1 MNLYRSH
8 MVNFVTFANGAKYMI
23 DVGFGGENP
32 IQFMPLVANQV
43 LPSIPPQEMRLMRKS
58 MEGNIDSR
66 QQLWFYQIRPTSE
79 DEWKDIYSFTELEFL
94 RADFEVMNFFK
105 SQSSKSFFTQMAL
118 AMKMLQD
125 QRGIYGQIILIGSDL
140 KKKQGSKVEI
150 LKTDMTEADRVE
162 ALKTYFDIELD
173 ETEKRGIHGMVSQ
186 LK

>member
-1 MNLYRSH
+1 
-8 MVNFVTFANGAKYMI
+8 
-23 DVGFGGENP
+23 
-32 IQFMPLVANQV
+32 
-43 LPSIPPQEMRLMRKS
+43 
-58 MEGNIDSR
+58 
-66 QQLWFYQIRPTSE
+66 
-79 DEWKDIYSFTELEFL
+79 
-94 RADFEVMNFFK
+94 
-105 SQSSKSFFTQMAL
+105 MAL